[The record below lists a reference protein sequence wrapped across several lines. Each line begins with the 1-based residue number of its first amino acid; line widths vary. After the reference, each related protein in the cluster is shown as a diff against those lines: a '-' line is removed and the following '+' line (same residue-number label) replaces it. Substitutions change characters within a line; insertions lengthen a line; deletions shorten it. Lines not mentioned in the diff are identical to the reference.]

1 MPAGGKFGRLQ
12 PAPENFISTELI
24 DDIRDHGLNDSRREF
39 LRKSLAAAS
48 AALAAGTSLA
58 AADHPGG
65 EGDPAI
71 TKLDRKSTR
80 LNSSH

>member
-58 AADHPGG
+58 AWEAGAEAASAWP
-65 EGDPAI
+65 PV
-71 TKLDRKSTR
+71 TSC
-80 LNSSH
+80 